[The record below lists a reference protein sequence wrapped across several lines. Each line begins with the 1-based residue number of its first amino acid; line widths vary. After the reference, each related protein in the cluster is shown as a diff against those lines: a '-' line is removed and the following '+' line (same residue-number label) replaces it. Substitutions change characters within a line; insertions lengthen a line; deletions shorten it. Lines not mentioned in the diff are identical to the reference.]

1 MPRLPGIGHIRA
13 VKAFK
18 KAGFRTAR
26 EGKHITLTDGERI
39 ITIPRENPIN
49 SFTMA
54 GIIRD
59 AGLSIEE
66 FKKLL

>member
-1 MPRLPGIGHIRA
+1 MPRLPGISQIRA

-18 KAGFRTAR
+18 KAGFRIAR
-26 EGKHITLTDGERI
+26 EGRHITLTDGERI
-39 ITIPRENPIN
+39 ITIPRENPID